1 MPGLRRFPLWTSRN
15 HSICKAFYVCFFHMF
30 IRSLWLGFYSQD
42 VYGLEKLATEGLC
55 KHYTKDFEIEC
66 RLVVSVTSMDPSEHG
81 KARICSL
88 FVGIDQYKFF
98 QFWTYILHF
107 VHL

>member
-42 VYGLEKLATEGLC
+42 AYGLEKLATEGLC

-66 RLVVSVTSMDPSEHG
+66 RLVVSVSSMDPSEHG
-81 KARICSL
+81 
-88 FVGIDQYKFF
+88 
-98 QFWTYILHF
+98 
-107 VHL
+107 